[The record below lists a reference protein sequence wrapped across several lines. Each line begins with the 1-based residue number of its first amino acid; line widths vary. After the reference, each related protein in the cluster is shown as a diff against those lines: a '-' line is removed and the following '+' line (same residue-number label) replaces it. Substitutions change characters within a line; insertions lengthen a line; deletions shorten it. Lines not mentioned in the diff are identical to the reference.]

1 MTNAVGAP
9 QAQNFVAINPE
20 QQLKVQQATVQA
32 NGPTQGDPWSG
43 VQARRAADER
53 HDAYRGIVGE
63 QATGQAAPT
72 NAPASKGALM
82 DKPIGQM
89 TDDELKQVF
98 GSDADR
104 MKALGAKQPNLT
116 AGMLQPL
123 RKDPQGLDS
132 VVTMLTERPDLKFED
147 LVTKD
152 QKGNMNINGT
162 IRDERSR
169 ELMLQRTDIKPAA
182 LSSMA
187 GSFAQTL
194 KQPALVKEAY
204 NTSLDLLK
212 TRTDVS
218 PQDLGALMGRMSKGV
233 NQNSAGGGQ
242 EGGGMNAAATLDMFK
257 TGARLMTTRQDI
269 GVQDVGRMSDAVAQ
283 LGGKK
288 DDQSGMK
295 IANAF
300 SQGAD
305 FLISRPGSSVN
316 DVVNLAGTIKQRVPG
331 QEGADADN
339 RFALF
344 GQSMQLMKDM
354 PQMNADGVAALIEKS
369 SEGPPPRQGQDL
381 VNAFNTQ
388 STNLLNGR
396 ANVGLATD
404 RLHRPD
410 AQGQRRQDGEI
421 LMDKNG
427 REKGP
432 TGPALTAQ
440 QAGTVNQPVANV
452 PGRNGNQWADNGV
465 VDRRF
470 AAVQQPPTQ
479 TSFNALA

>member
-1 MTNAVGAP
+1 
-9 QAQNFVAINPE
+9 
-20 QQLKVQQATVQA
+20 
-32 NGPTQGDPWSG
+32 
-43 VQARRAADER
+43 
-53 HDAYRGIVGE
+53 
-63 QATGQAAPT
+63 
-72 NAPASKGALM
+72 
-82 DKPIGQM
+82 
-89 TDDELKQVF
+89 
-98 GSDADR
+98 
-104 MKALGAKQPNLT
+104 
-116 AGMLQPL
+116 
-123 RKDPQGLDS
+123 
-132 VVTMLTERPDLKFED
+132 
-147 LVTKD
+147 
-152 QKGNMNINGT
+152 
-162 IRDERSR
+162 
-169 ELMLQRTDIKPAA
+169 
-182 LSSMA
+182 
-187 GSFAQTL
+187 
-194 KQPALVKEAY
+194 
-204 NTSLDLLK
+204 
-212 TRTDVS
+212 
-218 PQDLGALMGRMSKGV
+218 
-233 NQNSAGGGQ
+233 
-242 EGGGMNAAATLDMFK
+242 
-257 TGARLMTTRQDI
+257 MTTRHDI

-354 PQMNADGVAALIEKS
+354 PQMTPDGVAALIEKS

-427 REKGP
+427 REKGA

-470 AAVQQPPTQ
+470 AAVQQPPAQ